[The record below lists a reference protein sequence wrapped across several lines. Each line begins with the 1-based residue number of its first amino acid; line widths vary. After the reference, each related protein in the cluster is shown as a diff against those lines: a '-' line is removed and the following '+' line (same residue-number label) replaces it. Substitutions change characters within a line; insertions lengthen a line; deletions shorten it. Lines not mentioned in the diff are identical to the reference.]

1 MDMTTKGVIASAS
14 SLRKNEI
21 DVFCVCVYMGFVVTR
36 LWCGKLPE
44 GLELQPWLSHPT
56 SGRFSLIIRQ

>member
-21 DVFCVCVYMGFVVTR
+21 DVFLCVCLYGPRCHSVVMR
-36 LWCGKLPE
+36 KVA
-44 GLELQPWLSHPT
+44 
-56 SGRFSLIIRQ
+56 GRS